1 MKFTDLFVK
10 RPVLA
15 IVVNLVILIAGL
27 QSIRALS
34 VRQYPR
40 SDIAVVKV
48 TTAYVGA
55 NADLVRGFITTPLE
69 RVIAS
74 ADGIDYME
82 SSSAQAVST
91 ITVHL
96 KLNYDTN
103 AALTQIQ
110 AKVAQVRNDLPPE
123 AEAPII
129 ELETAENQFAALYL
143 GFSSSDLDQ
152 TQITDYLTRVV
163 QPKLSAVSG
172 VQRADILG
180 NRTFAMRVW
189 LKPDQMAAHG
199 ISPAAV
205 RDALARNNYL
215 SALGRTKGSM
225 VSVNLIANTDLR
237 TPEEFRQLVVKEKDG
252 VVVRLGDI
260 ADVVLGSEN
269 YDTDV
274 KFNGETATFMGI
286 WVLPTANS
294 LDVINKVRTEIPGI
308 ESQLPAGMKVGIPYD
323 STEYIKD
330 AINEVLRTLTET
342 LLIVILVIFLFL
354 GSFRSVLIPVVAIP
368 VSLVG
373 AVFLMALAGF
383 TINLLTLLAIVLS
396 VGLVVDDAIVMV
408 ENVERHIHAGA
419 TPLRAAIDAAREL
432 VGPIIAMTIT
442 LAAVYAPIGIQGGL
456 TGTLFR
462 EFAFTLAG
470 AVIVSGVV
478 ALTLSPMMGAKL
490 LRPAIQ
496 ERGFAAWINRRFES
510 VRNGYTRALTST
522 LRYRPVVLTLW
533 VIVALLIVP
542 FYMFSQQELAPAE
555 DQGVVFSVVQAAP
568 NATIEQTKLF
578 TSQILDV
585 YKAIPETAATFQ
597 LITPNGGF
605 GGMVT
610 KPWSERHKTAQQLLM
625 ESFGPLSKIPGIR
638 AIPLT
643 PPALPGG
650 GDFPVDFVIGT
661 AGEPQQLNEIAQKLV
676 MKAMTSG
683 MFIYADADVKFDQ
696 PQAEVVFD
704 RDKLRSQGVDLS
716 QAGRDLS
723 VMLGGNYVNRFSIQ
737 GRSYKVI
744 PQVQRAERLTP
755 DQLSQIYVTGSNDKL
770 VPLSTFAS
778 LRTTAEPRELK
789 KFQQLNAVRIQ
800 GVIPPPVPLD
810 KALTLLETEAKT
822 LLPQGFTVDY
832 AGESRQLRT
841 EGSKF
846 LTTFL
851 LSAVLIYLVLAA
863 QFESFRDPFIILAG
877 SVPLALSGALLF
889 SFLNLTTLNIYSQ
902 VGLITLVGLV
912 AKNGILIVQFA
923 NHLQETG
930 RDKLAAV
937 IEAAATR
944 LRPILMTTAATVVG
958 HLPLVFASGPGAG
971 ARNSIGI
978 VLVSGM
984 MVGTLFTL
992 FVVPSIYVLLA
1003 RRRVAIAEARRPA
1016 RVPELAA
1023 AVSVVLGF
1031 VFFAGGAS
1039 AQTTADLQVGP
1050 TLKLTLDEAVRRAIE
1065 NNPDLAIVRLDSEVE
1080 AAHVGE
1086 SRGAFAPV
1094 FSTTLGHSGNTTA
1107 PTNFLLGDSG
1117 VEVNDSFWS
1126 TGVRQRLPFGGGTW
1140 SASWDSART
1149 TTNNPISSFDPSLQA
1164 GFQLAVSQPL
1174 LKDRGI
1180 DTARYQ
1186 YSIARRNERS
1196 SDLHAREA
1204 AVQTTA
1210 AVKQAYWTLKATR
1223 ANVLVQQRSLELAQE
1238 LERQTSIRV
1247 DAGQTPPLDLVQ
1259 AQAEVAQRRENLI
1272 RARTGDDDAEDRL
1285 RRLIMNPADVTF
1297 WAVRFDPIEEP
1308 TGRDAMPDVDAIVA
1322 KALGERLDIAR
1333 ANLDLENAKTT
1344 TAFLDNQRLPDV
1356 RLETSYRGSGLAGS
1370 QFIRNGGFPGT
1381 VIGERSRSFGD
1392 ALGQAFGPDYPT
1404 WSVGITVA
1412 KSFGH
1417 TYEDA
1422 SRARADVE
1430 RRQAAQRI
1438 SSLQLQAAESIR
1450 QAGRQIRSTAERID
1464 AARAG
1469 ATLAQQ
1475 RLDSEQRRYEAGLST
1490 TFLVTQAQRDLLQ
1503 AQVNLLQTTLDY
1515 ESALVN
1521 FEAVQQAPA
1530 GVGGD
1535 TLGPG
1540 GTNVI
1545 AVPTPAPRGLFR
1557 QGSATG
1563 F

>member
-27 QSIRALS
+27 QSIRALT

-48 TTAYVGA
+48 TTAYIGA

-129 ELETAENQFAALYL
+129 QLETAENQFAAMYL
-143 GFSSSDLDQ
+143 GFSSADLDQ

-163 QPKLSAVSG
+163 QPKLSAISG

-180 NRTFAMRVW
+180 NRTFAMRIW

-199 ISPAAV
+199 ISATAV
-205 RDALARNNYL
+205 REALARNNYL

-237 TPEEFRQLVVKEKDG
+237 TPEEFRQLVVTEQRG

-260 ADVVLGSEN
+260 ADVVLGAEN
-269 YDTDV
+269 YDEDV
-274 KFNGETATFMGI
+274 RFNGEKATFMGI

-294 LDVINKVRTEIPGI
+294 LDVIGKVREAIPQI
-308 ESQLPAGMKVGIPYD
+308 QAQLPAGMKLGIPYD

-354 GSFRSVLIPVVAIP
+354 GSFRSVIIPVVAIP

-373 AVFLMALAGF
+373 AVFLMLLAGF

-408 ENVERHIHAGA
+408 ENIERHIHAG
-419 TPLRAAIDAAREL
+419 LRPHQAALTAAREL

-490 LRPAIQ
+490 LRPAER
-496 ERGFAAWINRRFES
+496 ERGFAVWINRRFDG
-510 VRNGYTRALTST
+510 VRDGYTRVLAST

-533 VIVALLIVP
+533 IIVALLIVP
-542 FYMFSQQELAPAE
+542 FYMFSQRELAPAE

-578 TSQILDV
+578 STQILDV
-585 YKAIPETAATFQ
+585 YRSIPETAATFQ
-597 LITPNGGF
+597 LINPTGGF

-610 KPWSERHKTAQQLLM
+610 KPWSERRKTAQQLLM
-625 ESFGPLSKIPGIR
+625 ESMGPLSKVPGIR

-643 PPALPGG
+643 PPSLPGG
-650 GDFPVDFVIGT
+650 GDFPVDLVI
-661 AGEPQQLNEIAQKLV
+661 ASAAEPRQLNEIAGQLV
-676 MKAMTSG
+676 QKAMTSG
-683 MFIYADADVKFDQ
+683 MFIYADADLKFDQ

-704 RDKLRSQGVDLS
+704 RDKVRSQGVDLS

-723 VMLGGNYVNRFSIQ
+723 VLLGGNYVNRFSIQ

-744 PQVQRAERLTP
+744 PQIQRAERLTP
-755 DQLSQIYVTGSNDKL
+755 DQLSQIYVTGSGDKL

-778 LRTTAEPRELK
+778 VRTSAEPRELK

-810 KALTLLETEAKT
+810 KALGFLEKEANA
-822 LLPQGFTVDY
+822 LLPQGFTIDY

-851 LSAVLIYLVLAA
+851 LSAILIYLVLAA

-889 SFLNLTTLNIYSQ
+889 SFLGLTTLNIYSQ

-930 RDKLAAV
+930 KDKLAAV

-958 HLPLVFASGPGAG
+958 HLPLVFATGPGAG

-984 MVGTLFTL
+984 IVGTMFTL

-1003 RRRVAIAEARRPA
+1003 RRRVVVAEVRRSE

-1023 AVSVVLGF
+1023 AV
-1031 VFFAGGAS
+1031 
-1039 AQTTADLQVGP
+1039 
-1050 TLKLTLDEAVRRAIE
+1050 
-1065 NNPDLAIVRLDSEVE
+1065 
-1080 AAHVGE
+1080 
-1086 SRGAFAPV
+1086 
-1094 FSTTLGHSGNTTA
+1094 
-1107 PTNFLLGDSG
+1107 
-1117 VEVNDSFWS
+1117 
-1126 TGVRQRLPFGGGTW
+1126 
-1140 SASWDSART
+1140 
-1149 TTNNPISSFDPSLQA
+1149 
-1164 GFQLAVSQPL
+1164 
-1174 LKDRGI
+1174 
-1180 DTARYQ
+1180 
-1186 YSIARRNERS
+1186 
-1196 SDLHAREA
+1196 
-1204 AVQTTA
+1204 
-1210 AVKQAYWTLKATR
+1210 
-1223 ANVLVQQRSLELAQE
+1223 
-1238 LERQTSIRV
+1238 
-1247 DAGQTPPLDLVQ
+1247 
-1259 AQAEVAQRRENLI
+1259 
-1272 RARTGDDDAEDRL
+1272 
-1285 RRLIMNPADVTF
+1285 
-1297 WAVRFDPIEEP
+1297 
-1308 TGRDAMPDVDAIVA
+1308 
-1322 KALGERLDIAR
+1322 
-1333 ANLDLENAKTT
+1333 
-1344 TAFLDNQRLPDV
+1344 
-1356 RLETSYRGSGLAGS
+1356 
-1370 QFIRNGGFPGT
+1370 
-1381 VIGERSRSFGD
+1381 
-1392 ALGQAFGPDYPT
+1392 
-1404 WSVGITVA
+1404 
-1412 KSFGH
+1412 
-1417 TYEDA
+1417 
-1422 SRARADVE
+1422 
-1430 RRQAAQRI
+1430 
-1438 SSLQLQAAESIR
+1438 
-1450 QAGRQIRSTAERID
+1450 
-1464 AARAG
+1464 
-1469 ATLAQQ
+1469 
-1475 RLDSEQRRYEAGLST
+1475 
-1490 TFLVTQAQRDLLQ
+1490 
-1503 AQVNLLQTTLDY
+1503 
-1515 ESALVN
+1515 
-1521 FEAVQQAPA
+1521 
-1530 GVGGD
+1530 
-1535 TLGPG
+1535 
-1540 GTNVI
+1540 
-1545 AVPTPAPRGLFR
+1545 
-1557 QGSATG
+1557 
-1563 F
+1563 